1 MNILV
6 LTNIYPYEKDDNPDI
21 TKVVAYFAR
30 EWQRQGHN
38 VKVVISSSAF
48 PKGYY
53 SIGKYAQKFISG
65 HYCIAAAPNSIWS
78 EPFEFDDQGVKVMN
92 MPMKKLIPKGKYSES
107 AFDGQV
113 EKIKKKLA
121 QMKFVPDVITGHWA
135 NPQIRLVA
143 DLSKY
148 YNVKSALVLHSDH
161 DEQLCERYEVNSYMD
176 KIDRFGFRSKTAME
190 IASQHLDFKNEP
202 FICYSGLPDR
212 FLSYSNDI
220 ENKDFNWT
228 KLTMMTAGRII
239 ECKNHNAVIEMAGKT
254 LKNVDFEYIIAGE
267 GPLMGPLKEQAK
279 ACGIDDKVVFLGQ
292 IDRDELQ
299 KKMAQTAVYVMISHD
314 TFGLVYIEAM
324 LQGCIVVA
332 SRYGGIDGVIVDGE
346 NGFLCEEGNADELGE
361 VINRIMSLTPEEKR
375 RISKNAIE
383 TAKGFSES
391 AMAKKYID
399 DITAG

>member
-30 EWQRQGHN
+30 EWHNQGHN
-38 VKVVISSSAF
+38 VAVVISSSAF
-48 PKGYY
+48 PKSYY
-53 SIGKYAQKFISG
+53 SVGKYAQKFISE
-65 HYCIAAAPNSIWS
+65 HYCIAAAPNSIWR
-78 EPFEFDDQGVKVMN
+78 EPFEFDDHGVKVMN
-92 MPMKKLIPKGKYSES
+92 MPMKKLMPKGKYSEG
-107 AFDGQV
+107 AFEGQV

-121 QMKFVPDVITGHWA
+121 QIHFVPDVVTGHWA
-135 NPQIRLVA
+135 NPQARLVA
-143 DLSKY
+143 DLAKY
-148 YNVKSALVLHSDH
+148 YNVKSAIVLHSDH
-161 DEQLCERYEVNSYMD
+161 EKHLCERYNVNSYMD

-212 FLSYSNDI
+212 FLDYCIDI
-220 ENKDFNWT
+220 EDKDFNWQ

-239 ECKNHNAVIEMAGKT
+239 ECKNHNSVIDMAGKV

-267 GPLMGPLKEQAK
+267 GPLMEPLKEQAK
-279 ACGIDDKVVFLGQ
+279 ACGVEDRVNFLGQ

-299 KKMAQTAVYVMISHD
+299 KRMAQTAVYVMISHD

-324 LQGCIVVA
+324 LQGCIVIA

-346 NGFLCEEGNADELGE
+346 NGFLCEEGNSEELGE
-361 VINRIMSLTPEEKR
+361 VINKIMALSPEEKR
-375 RISKNAIE
+375 RIAKNAIE

-391 AMAKKYID
+391 AMSKKYLD
-399 DITAG
+399 DITR